1 MNVTNNFIQKFITS
15 REIESKRESCL
26 MIALTDARKLAGR
39 DIASGEIKN
48 NLLISAGCDVA
59 LTPYSLIGLINYL
72 LVLEMI
78 GEIFKTSRPI
88 DGFNQPKD
96 NKIYKALK
104 QFSPLPLCDKD
115 IYVIISLRNSLAHN
129 YGLINIPKC
138 KKEKE
143 EIEDLTKLH
152 KFTLNNLDT
161 AELIVYPELKLKR
174 DEIFSNKS
182 NDTSTI
188 IGYIKM
194 VELIE
199 SVYEKLKAE
208 LIEGNVE
215 LALKDG
221 LDELKARFTLR
232 N

>member
-1 MNVTNNFIQKFITS
+1 M
-15 REIESKRESCL
+15 
-26 MIALTDARKLAGR
+26 
-39 DIASGEIKN
+39 
-48 NLLISAGCDVA
+48 
-59 LTPYSLIGLINYL
+59 
-72 LVLEMI
+72 
-78 GEIFKTSRPI
+78 
-88 DGFNQPKD
+88 
-96 NKIYKALK
+96 
-104 QFSPLPLCDKD
+104 
-115 IYVIISLRNSLAHN
+115 AHN

-161 AELIVYPELKLKR
+161 AELIVYPVLKLKR